1 MKTSFEKFMASSA
14 VQPVKVEMALIDDA
28 KSVDV
33 NFNKYTTAA
42 EIASQQVIKF
52 MDVVLKNL
60 NLAMS
65 EAQKARKVYAD
76 IEKSANA
83 LGIKP
88 TDIGYS
94 ILVNEVIMDSGQ
106 WQDLLDTMKIA
117 KSKLEETAF
126 F

>member
-1 MKTSFEKFMASSA
+1 MASSA

>member
-14 VQPVKVEMALIDDA
+14 VQPIKIKMALVDDA

-33 NFNKYTTAA
+33 NFNKYTTQAESSAA
-42 EIASQQVIKF
+42 QAYKLIDSAI
-52 MDVVLKNL
+52 KNL
-60 NLAMS
+60 SIAMT
-65 EAQKARKVYAD
+65 EADKARKVYSE
-76 IEKSANA
+76 IEKTTSA

-88 TDIGYS
+88 TDLPYT

-106 WQDLLDTMKIA
+106 WQDLLDTLKIA
-117 KSKLEETAF
+117 KSKLDETAF